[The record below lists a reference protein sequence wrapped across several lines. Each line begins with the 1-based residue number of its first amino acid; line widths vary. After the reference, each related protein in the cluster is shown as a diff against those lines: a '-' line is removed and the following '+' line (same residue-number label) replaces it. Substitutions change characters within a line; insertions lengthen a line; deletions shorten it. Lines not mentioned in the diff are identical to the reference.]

1 MVMGILGILAV
12 ILLTAVLAGI
22 ITWKLLTRTDG
33 NGSTGKKVY
42 ISRTGAYVDDGNLG
56 GKSGELFKVIV
67 RGEDGTV
74 ITEQGYGWGSGQDR
88 GRREIVLE
96 SLTNGKTYQSNF
108 SREIMLGREIAGLT
122 DSPVIS
128 LSFSSVSRRHCRIF
142 LRDTLVLAEDLG
154 STYGT
159 FINEKQVLQE
169 AEIRD
174 QDMLQLGYEKF
185 LVRIR

>member
-42 ISRTGAYVDDGNLG
+42 ISRKGAYVDDGNLG

-108 SREIMLGREIAGLT
+108 SREIMLGR
-122 DSPVIS
+122 
-128 LSFSSVSRRHCRIF
+128 
-142 LRDTLVLAEDLG
+142 
-154 STYGT
+154 
-159 FINEKQVLQE
+159 
-169 AEIRD
+169 
-174 QDMLQLGYEKF
+174 
-185 LVRIR
+185 

>member
-42 ISRTGAYVDDGNLG
+42 ISRKGAYVDDGNLG

-67 RGEDGTV
+67 RREDGTV

-108 SREIMLGREIAGLT
+108 SREILLGREIAGLT